1 MQDSLNVRDIVAMK
15 PNDTCSAP
23 YLVPGIGETIMIM
36 AIDDIDSPGIF
47 RRKESNIKPYLRKSI
62 RTH

>member
-23 YLVPGIGETIMIM
+23 YLVPGIEETIMIM

-47 RRKESNIKPYLRKSI
+47 RRKES
-62 RTH
+62 

>member
-1 MQDSLNVRDIVAMK
+1 MNAGQPQRQGHIVAMK

-23 YLVPGIGETIMIM
+23 YLVPGIEETIMIM

-47 RRKESNIKPYLRKSI
+47 RRKES
-62 RTH
+62 